1 MYLPVSRRFSFFIG
15 VWFVLAVP
23 TLVLSQKDNSD
34 AAVQA
39 NNNLALSYGFVIN
52 NSGSFRLMLENVI
65 LFTNTIIKQN
75 GPEDE
80 AFLVRYIGVDK
91 VTLEQDL
98 TGSKSDLIDAAEAMY
113 IEGGQAAMIDA
124 VGFSAKHLSE
134 NARSGESRARILIL
148 ITDGDDRGSV
158 AKLETTIQF
167 LRENKIKVIAIAVS
181 DDKVQTKA
189 LDRLT
194 RDTGGKLFVMKS
206 AVQLPLA
213 AQEVAA
219 FIRKP

>member
-1 MYLPVSRRFSFFIG
+1 MYLPVSRRFSIFIG
-15 VWFVLAVP
+15 VWFVLLAPAV
-23 TLVLSQKDNSD
+23 VLSQKDNSETK
-34 AAVQA
+34 VQA
-39 NNNLALSYGFVIN
+39 NNNLALSYGFVID

-65 LFTNTIIKQN
+65 LFTNAIIKEN
-75 GPEDE
+75 APDDE

-98 TGSKSDLIDAAEAMY
+98 TNSKSDLIDAAEAMY

-124 VGFSAKHLSE
+124 IGFSAKHLSE
-134 NARSGESRARILIL
+134 NARSGEGRARILIL
-148 ITDGDDRGSV
+148 ITDGDERGSV

-206 AVQLPLA
+206 AVQLPSA

-219 FIRKP
+219 FIWKP

>member
-1 MYLPVSRRFSFFIG
+1 MYLHVSRRFPIMIVF
-15 VWFVLAVP
+15 WFVLAAP

-34 AAVQA
+34 GAVQA
-39 NNNLALSYGFVIN
+39 NNNLALSYGFVID

-65 LFTNTIIKQN
+65 LFTNAIIKEN
-75 GPEDE
+75 TPDDE

-181 DDKVQTKA
+181 DEKVQTKA

-206 AVQLPLA
+206 AVQLPSA
-213 AQEVAA
+213 GQEVAA

>member
-15 VWFVLAVP
+15 VWFVLAAP

-39 NNNLALSYGFVIN
+39 NNNLALSYGFVID

-124 VGFSAKHLSE
+124 VWFSAKHLSE

-206 AVQLPLA
+206 AVQLPSA
-213 AQEVAA
+213 TQEVAA

>member
-1 MYLPVSRRFSFFIG
+1 MYLPVSRRFSIFIG
-15 VWFVLAVP
+15 VWFVLLAPAV
-23 TLVLSQKDNSD
+23 VLSQKDNSETK
-34 AAVQA
+34 VQA
-39 NNNLALSYGFVIN
+39 NNNLALSYGFVID

-65 LFTNTIIKQN
+65 LFTNAIIKEN
-75 GPEDE
+75 APDDE

-98 TGSKSDLIDAAEAMY
+98 TNSKSDLIDAAEAMY

-124 VGFSAKHLSE
+124 IGFSAKHLSE
-134 NARSGESRARILIL
+134 NARYGEGRARILIL
-148 ITDGDDRGSV
+148 ITDGDERGSV

-206 AVQLPLA
+206 AVQLPSA

>member
-1 MYLPVSRRFSFFIG
+1 MYLPVSRRFSIFIG
-15 VWFVLAVP
+15 VWFLLLAP
-23 TLVLSQKDNSD
+23 TVVLSQKDNSETK
-34 AAVQA
+34 VQA
-39 NNNLALSYGFVIN
+39 NNNLALSYGFVID

-65 LFTNTIIKQN
+65 LFTNTIIKEN
-75 GPEDE
+75 TPDDE

-98 TGSKSDLIDAAEAMY
+98 TDSKSDLIDAAEAMY

-124 VGFSAKHLSE
+124 VWFSAKHLSE

>member
-15 VWFVLAVP
+15 VWFVLAAP

-39 NNNLALSYGFVIN
+39 NNNLALSYGFVID

-206 AVQLPLA
+206 AVQLPSA
-213 AQEVAA
+213 TQEVAA

>member
-1 MYLPVSRRFSFFIG
+1 MYLPVSRRFSILFG
-15 VWFVLAVP
+15 VWFVLLAPAV
-23 TLVLSQKDNSD
+23 VLSQKDNSETK
-34 AAVQA
+34 VQA
-39 NNNLALSYGFVIN
+39 NNNLALSYGFVID

-65 LFTNTIIKQN
+65 LFTNAIIKEN
-75 GPEDE
+75 APDDE

-98 TGSKSDLIDAAEAMY
+98 TNSKSDLIDAAEAMY

-124 VGFSAKHLSE
+124 IGFSAKHLSE
-134 NARSGESRARILIL
+134 NARSGEGRARILIL
-148 ITDGDDRGSV
+148 ITDGDERGSV

-206 AVQLPLA
+206 AVQLPSA

>member
-1 MYLPVSRRFSFFIG
+1 MYLPVSRRFSIFIG
-15 VWFVLAVP
+15 VWFVLLAPAV
-23 TLVLSQKDNSD
+23 VLSQKDNSETK
-34 AAVQA
+34 VQA
-39 NNNLALSYGFVIN
+39 NNNLALSYGFVID

-65 LFTNTIIKQN
+65 LFTNAIIKEN
-75 GPEDE
+75 APDDE

-98 TGSKSDLIDAAEAMY
+98 TNSKSDLIDAAEAMY

-124 VGFSAKHLSE
+124 IWFSAKHLAE
-134 NARSGESRARILIL
+134 KARYGEGRARILIL
-148 ITDGDDRGSV
+148 ITDGDERGSV

-206 AVQLPLA
+206 AVQLPSA

>member
-1 MYLPVSRRFSFFIG
+1 MYLPVSRRFSIFIG
-15 VWFVLAVP
+15 VWFVLLAP
-23 TLVLSQKDNSD
+23 TVVLSQKDNSD
-34 AAVQA
+34 TKVQA
-39 NNNLALSYGFVIN
+39 NNNLALSYGFVID

-124 VGFSAKHLSE
+124 VWFSAKHLSE

-206 AVQLPLA
+206 AVQLPSA
-213 AQEVAA
+213 TQEVAA